1 MTNMLFLAKKSPVI
15 PFFLLYLPQKLKI
28 RMTMKSMINR
38 ILQDGHCLDGG
49 ILKVD
54 RFINHQM
61 DPYLMKQ
68 VAVEFMNRFAQAR
81 PTKILTVEASGIAP
95 AAMLGYMMELP
106 VVFAKKKQPSTMG
119 GFYATKVRSFTKQ
132 NEYTLIISREYL
144 TAEDRVLFIDD
155 FLAYGNAGMGVIDLC
170 RQAGAEIIGMGFII
184 EKEFQGGRK
193 VLTEAGVQNIES
205 LAIIESLENNQIH
218 LKGVKVRKVNIY
230 EEANRCLLCQDA
242 PCTKACK
249 TGDPARA
256 IRAIRFDNHK
266 PALQWVKDCSDGD
279 LERAEQACIHY
290 NWPIRIKEMVHAI
303 HKDDVDDSQYPQLDI
318 TFCGIKCEN
327 PFFLAS
333 SAVCTNYEMVSHA
346 FDAGWAGVFYK
357 TICLQEIKEVSPRFD
372 AMHNNATHG
381 DFYGFRN
388 MEQLSENPVEMDF
401 DILRRLK
408 HDYPSKVV
416 VASIMGQTEEEWVS
430 LAKMA
435 EEAGCDAAELNF
447 SCPQMKHKGMGS
459 DVGQSP
465 ELVKTYTACVK
476 RSVKI
481 PVIPKMTPNIT
492 HITEPAEA
500 CLQVGADAISAINTI
515 KSVTMDA
522 GAEVAGQR
530 TISGYSGRAVRPIAL
545 RHVLELAQMPE
556 KPVLSGIG
564 GIETWRDA
572 LEFIQLGCS
581 NVQVC
586 TAVMQYGYRIID
598 DLVLGLRRYLAKR
611 GLKSLESLVGESL
624 PLFLKPDSLN
634 RETIVYPKFDY
645 ELCVGCGRC
654 EVSCNDGGHQAI
666 VFDHETRRPRLVGT
680 RCVGCHLCRLVCPA
694 GAIGQ
699 SKRVALRPK

>member
-1 MTNMLFLAKKSPVI
+1 
-15 PFFLLYLPQKLKI
+15 
-28 RMTMKSMINR
+28 MKSLINR
-38 ILQDGHCLDGG
+38 IIQDGRCLDGG

-54 RFINHQM
+54 RFVNHQM

-68 VAVEFMNRFAQAR
+68 VAVEFMNRFADAR

-95 AAMLGYMMELP
+95 AVMLGYLMELP
-106 VVFAKKKQPSTMG
+106 VVFAKKKQPSTMSD
-119 GFYATKVRSFTKQ
+119 FYVSKVRSFTKQ
-132 NEYTLIISREYL
+132 RDYTLIISREYL
-144 TAEDRVLFIDD
+144 SADDRVLFVDD
-155 FLAYGNAGMGVIDLC
+155 FLAFGNTGVGVIDLC
-170 RQAGAEIIGMGFII
+170 QQAGATLVGMGFII

-193 VLTEAGVQNIES
+193 VLAEAGVKHIES
-205 LAIIESLENNQIH
+205 LAIIESLENNQIK
-218 LKGVKVRKVNIY
+218 LKGVKLKKVNIY
-230 EEANRCLLCQDA
+230 EEASRCLLCQDA

-266 PALQWVKDCSDGD
+266 PALRWVKDCSDGD

-290 NWPIRIKEMVHAI
+290 NWPIRIKEVVHSI
-303 HKDDVDDSQYPQLDI
+303 HKDDVDDSHYPSLNID
-318 TFCGIKCEN
+318 FCGIKCEN

-333 SAVCTNYEMVSHA
+333 SAVCTNYEMVARA

-408 HDYPSKVV
+408 QNYPTKVV
-416 VASIMGQTEEEWVS
+416 VASIMGQTEEEWGR

-435 EEAGCDAAELNF
+435 EEAGCDAVELNF
-447 SCPQMKHKGMGS
+447 SCPQMKHEGMGS

-476 RSVKI
+476 QSVKI

-492 HITEPAEA
+492 HIAEPAAACVEA
-500 CLQVGADAISAINTI
+500 GADAISAINTI
-515 KSVTMDA
+515 KSVTMTFDS
-522 GAEVAGQR
+522 EVSGQR

-545 RHVLELAQMPE
+545 RHILELAQMRNNSQFSIFNSQFE
-556 KPVLSGIG
+556 LSGIG

-598 DLVLGLRRYLAKR
+598 DLILGLQRYMAKR
-611 GLKSLESLVGESL
+611 GVTQLNELVGERL
-624 PLFLKPDSLN
+624 EKFLKPDHLD
-634 RETIVYPKFDY
+634 RDTIIYPKFDK
-645 ELCVGCGRC
+645 ELCIGCGRC
-654 EVSCNDGGHQAI
+654 EVSCSDGGHQAI

-680 RCVGCHLCRLVCPA
+680 KCVGCHLCRLVCPA
-694 GAIGQ
+694 GAIGVT
-699 SKRVALRPK
+699 KRIEKKN

>member
-1 MTNMLFLAKKSPVI
+1 MSFTHLHLHTEYS
-15 PFFLLYLPQKLKI
+15 L
-28 RMTMKSMINR
+28 
-38 ILQDGHCLDGG
+38 LDGACR
-49 ILKVD
+49 ITSLVKRLKELG
-54 RFINHQM
+54 M
-61 DPYLMKQ
+61 DSCAVTDHGVLYG
-68 VAVEFMNRFAQAR
+68 AVEFY
-81 PTKILTVEASGIAP
+81 S
-95 AAMLGYMMELP
+95 AM
-106 VVFAKKKQPSTMG
+106 
-119 GFYATKVRSFTKQ
+119 
-132 NEYTLIISREYL
+132 
-144 TAEDRVLFIDD
+144 
-155 FLAYGNAGMGVIDLC
+155 
-170 RQAGAEIIGMGFII
+170 
-184 EKEFQGGRK
+184 
-193 VLTEAGVQNIES
+193 TEAGIKQIES
-205 LAIIESLENNQIH
+205 LAIIESLDNNQIKV
-218 LKGVKVRKVNIY
+218 KGVKVRKVNIY

-290 NWPIRIKEMVHAI
+290 NWPIRIKEMLRSI
-303 HKDDVDDSQYPQLDI
+303 HQDDVNLEWSMVNGQWSLFNAPSLQID
-318 TFCGIKCEN
+318 FCGIKCEN

-333 SAVCTNYEMVSHA
+333 SAVCTNYEMVAHA

-401 DILRRLK
+401 DILHRLK
-408 HDYPSKVV
+408 QDYPTKVV
-416 VASIMGQTEEEWVS
+416 VASIMGQTEDEWVK

-435 EEAGCDAAELNF
+435 EEAGCDAVELNF
-447 SCPQMKHKGMGS
+447 SCPQMKHQGMGS

-476 RSVKI
+476 QSVKI

-492 HITEPAEA
+492 HIAEPAAACVEA
-500 CLQVGADAISAINTI
+500 GADAISAINTI

-522 GAEVAGQR
+522 DAEVAGQR

-545 RHVLELAQMPE
+545 RYILELAQMQTLNSQLSTLNYQ
-556 KPVLSGIG
+556 LSGIG

-572 LEFIQLGCS
+572 LEFIQLGCN

-598 DLVLGLRRYLAKR
+598 DLILGLQRYMAKR
-611 GLKSLESLVGESL
+611 GISELSQLVGEQL
-624 PLFLKPDSLN
+624 PKFLKPDHLD
-634 RETIVYPKFDY
+634 RDTIIYPKFDK
-645 ELCVGCGRC
+645 ELCIGCGRC
-654 EVSCNDGGHQAI
+654 EISCSDGGHQAI
-666 VFDHETRRPRLVGT
+666 VFDKETRRPRLVGT
-680 RCVGCHLCRLVCPA
+680 KCVGCHLCRLVCPA
-694 GAIGQ
+694 GAIGVT
-699 SKRVALRPK
+699 KRIKKK

>member
-1 MTNMLFLAKKSPVI
+1 
-15 PFFLLYLPQKLKI
+15 
-28 RMTMKSMINR
+28 MKSLINR

-54 RFINHQM
+54 RFVNHQM

-68 VAVEFMNRFAQAR
+68 VAVEFMNRFAEAK

-95 AAMLGYMMELP
+95 AVMLGYLMELP
-106 VVFAKKKQPSTMG
+106 VVFAKKKQPSTMSD
-119 GFYATKVRSFTKQ
+119 FYVSKVRSFTKQ
-132 NEYTLIISREYL
+132 RDYTLIISKDYL
-144 TAEDRVLFIDD
+144 SAEDRVLFVDD
-155 FLAYGNAGMGVIDLC
+155 FLAFGNTGVGMIDLC
-170 RQAGAEIIGMGFII
+170 QQAGATLVGMGFII

-193 VLTEAGVQNIES
+193 VLTEAGVKHIES
-205 LAIIESLENNQIH
+205 LAIIESLENNQIK

-266 PALQWVKDCSDGD
+266 PALQWVKDCTDAD

-290 NWPIRIKEMVHAI
+290 NWPIRIKEVVRSI
-303 HKDDVDDSQYPQLDI
+303 HKDDVDDSHYPDLTID
-318 TFCGIKCEN
+318 FCGIRCEN

-333 SAVCTNYEMVSHA
+333 SAVCTNYEMVARA
-346 FDAGWAGVFYK
+346 FDAGWAGVFFK

-388 MEQLSENPVEMDF
+388 MEQLSENPVEKDF
-401 DILRRLK
+401 YILHELK
-408 HDYPSKVV
+408 KNYPSKVV
-416 VASIMGQTEEEWVS
+416 IASIMGQTEEEWGK

-435 EEAGCDAAELNF
+435 EEAGCDAVELNF
-447 SCPQMKHKGMGS
+447 SCPQMKHEGMGS

-492 HITEPAEA
+492 HIAEPAAACVEA
-500 CLQVGADAISAINTI
+500 GADAISAINTI

-522 GAEVAGQR
+522 DAEVAGQR

-545 RHVLELAQMPE
+545 RHILELAQMRKQCSMSNDQCSVVNGQRSMFE
-556 KPVLSGIG
+556 LSGIG

-572 LEFIQLGCS
+572 LEFIQLGC
-581 NVQVC
+581 NNIQVC

-598 DLVLGLRRYLAKR
+598 DLILGLQRYMAKR
-611 GLKSLESLVGESL
+611 GISELSQLVGEQL
-624 PLFLKPDSLN
+624 PKFMKPDHLD
-634 RETIVYPKFDY
+634 RDTIIYPKFDK

-654 EVSCNDGGHQAI
+654 EVSCSDGGHQAI
-666 VFDHETRRPRLVGT
+666 VFDSGLRRPRLVGT
-680 RCVGCHLCRLVCPA
+680 KCVGCHLCRLVCPA
-694 GAIGQ
+694 GAISV
-699 SKRVALRPK
+699 SKRISKK